1 MRLSSLLPLVVLAAL
16 AAGAAQAEPL
26 ILLPTEKIVIDS
38 KTGPRAFIVEI
49 AADAKSQ
56 QRGLM
61 YRSHMDAGSGMLFD
75 FHVPQY
81 VNFWMENTLI
91 PLDMLFVRQNGTIA
105 NIRENAVP
113 FSRDNIPSA
122 DEVRLVIEIN
132 GGLAKSLGIAAGET
146 VHAPEL
152 HNMPPAK

>member
-1 MRLSSLLPLVVLAAL
+1 MRPSLLLLVGPLAWLAACT
-16 AAGAAQAEPL
+16 AQAESL
-26 ILLPTEKIVIDS
+26 AILPTEKIIVDT
-38 KTGPRAFIVEI
+38 KTGPRTFTVEI
-49 AADAKSQ
+49 AADPKSQ

-61 YRSHMDAGSGMLFD
+61 FRKEMDADAGMLFD
-75 FHVPQY
+75 FHEPQP
-81 VNFWMENTLI
+81 VSFWMENTIL

-113 FSRDNIPSA
+113 FSRDNIPS
-122 DEVRLVIEIN
+122 DGNVQLVIEIN
-132 GGLAKSLGIAAGET
+132 GGLSKSLGIAAGST